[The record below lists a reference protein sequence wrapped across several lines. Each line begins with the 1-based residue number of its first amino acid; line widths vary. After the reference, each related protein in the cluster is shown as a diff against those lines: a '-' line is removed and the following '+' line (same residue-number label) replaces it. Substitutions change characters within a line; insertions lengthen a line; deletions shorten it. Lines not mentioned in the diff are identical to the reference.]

1 MCAIG
6 IGVGGDHD
14 LAVAQLLLLERR
26 DERRANHV
34 LAATEGDEDRIDFG
48 VVEGLA
54 VLGTEHVEDLAA
66 DGQDRLGRVVAC
78 LLGATTGRV
87 ALDDK
92 DLAFRVRDRRIIDRV
107 RQLARQIRVA
117 HDRGRGVA
125 QLLRDLGFGEAHI
138 AGEHDAVE
146 DLFGVVGVLLVGQPV
161 GQRLGRESR
170 DGGLRLLVV
179 KAPLGLPLE
188 LRVLEHHRD
197 GAGQAI
203 GDVLGVKRLA
213 LVLLQSPSVEGSLVE
228 DARQRAAQARDV
240 RTAIDRVDDVAE
252 TEDSIVGGH
261 RPLQR
266 DLNRDPTGC
275 ARQGDDARMRD
286 VAALVE
292 LADIVRK
299 ALFAAVL
306 VFGTVGRAQLEGE
319 VADEERLLAQAL
331 LDRRRREVRVLV
343 EDRAVGGKA
352 HGRARALALLKRT
365 HVLDGTIGDT
375 SLIALRPEA
384 LVASNLDL

>member
-78 LLGATTGRV
+78 LLGAATGRV

-240 RTAIDRVDDVAE
+240 GPTIDRVDDVAE
-252 TEDSIVGGH
+252 TKDTIVGRH

-266 DLNRDPTGC
+266 DLDRDTAGC
-275 ARQGDDARMRD
+275 TRQGDDARMRN
-286 VAALVE
+286 VAALVQF
-292 LADIVRK
+292 AHIVGE

-306 VFGTVGRAQLEGE
+306 VLRPVGRA
-319 VADEERLLAQAL
+319 
-331 LDRRRREVRVLV
+331 
-343 EDRAVGGKA
+343 
-352 HGRARALALLKRT
+352 
-365 HVLDGTIGDT
+365 
-375 SLIALRPEA
+375 
-384 LVASNLDL
+384 